1 MCLRNSVFGSNM
13 LMLLSQSE
21 LRDESNML
29 MNIIP

>member
-13 LMLLSQSE
+13 LMLLSKSE